1 MIRCLAGAS
10 SSATRTHNPS
20 SAERGMGILSGPSQR
35 ERYFNLGPT
44 ARASFD
50 GETGFSF
57 WIEPCHPLP
66 RHGKPDTA
74 GVLQRPTVRK
84 SHAVVEHMNIKPV
97 SVPPC
102 RYDDRSARG
111 STGNPVPDRVLHQW
125 LNEKAGH

>member
-35 ERYFNLGPT
+35 ERYFNLVPT

-57 WIEPCHPLP
+57 GIEPGHSLP

-74 GVLQRPTVRK
+74 GVLQGPTRRK
-84 SHAVVEHMNIKPV
+84 SHAIVEHMNVKPI
-97 SVPPC
+97 SVPLR

-111 STGNPVPDRVLHQW
+111 SPG
-125 LNEKAGH
+125 